1 METAETSNELQED
14 SNFANISVLSN
25 LGQYVTVLLVSIC
38 MTDDLCRVLM
48 PDIRKLRDLIKPSH
62 TNRGD
67 GMCSAT
73 PALEEILT
81 NVQAIS
87 SIVIAIQMIITYC
100 KKLKYKRE
108 IVLVTNGNGV
118 MNSEGLDEIQKKI
131 TEDSIKLTVL

>member
-1 METAETSNELQED
+1 
-14 SNFANISVLSN
+14 
-25 LGQYVTVLLVSIC
+25 

-48 PDIRKLRDLIKPSH
+48 PDIRRLRELIKPSH

-67 GMCSAT
+67 GMHSAT
-73 PALEEILT
+73 CGIARET
-81 NVQAIS
+81 DSHQAIS
-87 SIVIAIQMIITYC
+87 SIVIAIQMISTYC

-131 TEDSIKLTVL
+131 TEDNIRITVL